1 MGNFFKFMADWGLW
15 DIIGLFI
22 TLFPVIFLV
31 IYLFPRKQIKNLYI
45 DTKLWSANPPYN
57 KIILI
62 ELRNHTNTP
71 IYLLSEGFKFG
82 SRIRPSPSGAK
93 DVNTGTYEIKFGG
106 RVENELTEIDTIIR
120 PNQTISTWVPIE
132 DSEPSDKIEE
142 AIASKSIGILT
153 LKALRIQTG
162 RDNFVLLKIKV

>member
-1 MGNFFKFMADWGLW
+1 MATWAIW
-15 DIIGLFI
+15 DIVGLVI
-22 TLFPVIFLV
+22 TLFPVIFLI

-45 DTKLWSANPPYN
+45 DTKLSSANPPYN
-57 KIILI
+57 KVILI

-82 SRIRPSPSGAK
+82 SQIKPSPFGAK
-93 DVNTGTYEIKFGG
+93 DVNTGTYEIKFEG
-106 RVENELTEIDTIIR
+106 RKEGSLTEIDTLIR
-120 PNQTISTWVPIE
+120 PNQTISTWVPLDNTESDQDIE
-132 DSEPSDKIEE
+132 V
-142 AIASKSIGILT
+142 AIKSKSIGILA